1 MPTSPPRGVA
11 EPSTPAGV
19 LRVTCVDP
27 RSDEELLRDHLAGK
41 PAAFDALVARYVEDL
56 YSFFERFVGN
66 GAAAEDL
73 VQETLLQVHL
83 AAGAF
88 DPTRTFKPWLYT
100 IAANKGRDHLRARGR
115 RPAQSLDVAT
125 GHDETMTVGTL
136 LEAESPDLGAQ
147 VDGDARRQLVHVVMN
162 ELPEAQ
168 KLMLVL
174 GYFQRLPY
182 SEIADILGVP
192 VGTVKSRL
200 HAAVNKFG
208 ELWRARTTPAG
219 SEG

>member
-1 MPTSPPRGVA
+1 MPINRPGETT
-11 EPSTPAGV
+11 EPTAPAGV
-19 LRVTCVDP
+19 PRMTCVDP
-27 RSDEELLRDHLAGK
+27 RSDEELLRDHLAGQ
-41 PAAFDALVARYVEDL
+41 PAAFEALVARYVEDL

-115 RPAQSLDVAT
+115 RPAQSLDVAA
-125 GHDETMTVGTL
+125 GHDETLTVGTL
-136 LEAESPDLGAQ
+136 LEAESPDLGEQ
-147 VDGDARRQLVHVVMN
+147 VDVDARRRLVHVVLDEM
-162 ELPEAQ
+162 PDAQ

-208 ELWRARTTPAG
+208 ELWRARTPSSGA
-219 SEG
+219 EG

>member
-1 MPTSPPRGVA
+1 M
-11 EPSTPAGV
+11 
-19 LRVTCVDP
+19 DP
-27 RSDEELLRDHLAGK
+27 RSDEELLREHLAGK
-41 PAAFDALVARYVEDL
+41 PAAFDALVARYIEDL

-73 VQETLLQVHL
+73 VQETFLQVHL

-115 RPAQSLDVAT
+115 RPTQSLDVAT
-125 GHDETMTVGTL
+125 GHDETMTAGSL
-136 LEAESPDLGAQ
+136 LQAKSPDLGEQ
-147 VDGDARRQLVHVVMN
+147 VDGDARRRLVRLIVD
-162 ELPEAQ
+162 ELPEPQ
-168 KLMLVL
+168 KLILVL
-174 GYFQRLPY
+174 GYFHRLPY

-208 ELWRARTTPAG
+208 DLWRARTASAAP
-219 SEG
+219 EG